1 MPKSFL
7 TEYRLE
13 LSSFLSLLFGILTV
27 IGVVGTFFRETDGQ
41 GNVTYTLTGVFSF
54 LVDLARPFGTW
65 ATWLVVAAPIGLI
78 ICIWWFYDYVKKT
91 RELTKLL
98 DTPSKA
104 KFVRNLDDI
113 EYLGWSL
120 PRRYEKK
127 VLDKKREF
135 KI

>member
-1 MPKSFL
+1 MAKSIL

-13 LSSFLSLLFGILTV
+13 LATLFTLLSAFLTIVSILGVLNMNVGDNGEVTFNLPNYVSFFESFLNPL
-27 IGVVGTFFRETDGQ
+27 
-41 GNVTYTLTGVFSF
+41 
-54 LVDLARPFGTW
+54 GTW
-65 ATWLVVAAPIGLI
+65 VDWIAVVAPIGLI
-78 ICIWWFYDYVKKT
+78 ICAWWLYDFVKKT
-91 RELTKLL
+91 RELAELI